1 MMTIISLKNKSIHQN
16 SVIMIRKI
24 SLYILAIFYFVAG
37 VNHFI
42 NPANYFP
49 LIPDYLG
56 SAEILNL
63 LAGAAEVLGAI
74 GLLIPATRKIAALG
88 IILLLIAFIPSH
100 TYFISIGSCIERGL
114 CVPEWVAWVRLIL
127 IHPLLIL
134 WAWIYTRK
142 N

>member
-74 GLLIPATRKIAALG
+74 GLVIPATRKIAAWG

-100 TYFISIGSCIERGL
+100 TYFISIGSCIEGGL
-114 CVPEWVAWVRLIL
+114 CVPEWVAWIRLIL